1 MGTVTSAEN
10 VAIENSTSASE
21 ETKVR
26 THPARNVKI
35 IFTIQEDERL
45 RDEAS
50 LIAGCLKRN
59 EALDYAS

>member
-10 VAIENSTSASE
+10 VEIENSTSASE
-21 ETKVR
+21 DLQVR
-26 THPARNVKI
+26 AHPASNMKI

-59 EALDYAS
+59 EALD